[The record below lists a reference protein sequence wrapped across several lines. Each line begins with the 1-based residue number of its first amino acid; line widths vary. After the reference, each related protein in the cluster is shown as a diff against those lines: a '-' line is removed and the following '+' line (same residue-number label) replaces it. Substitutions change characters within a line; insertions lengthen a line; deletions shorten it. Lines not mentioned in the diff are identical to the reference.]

1 MDNNIQ
7 NIKPSNTRLFV
18 SLFGILYVWLLP
30 LLADIGFAVKG
41 ATSISGFIAN
51 PPATGAMAFI
61 SFLPLVLMWEYQD
74 YIISRDKVHYKICKY
89 SLSLFQFF
97 YGVFLT
103 CTLGYAP
110 DWLHTTSVSL
120 FGCFM
125 IIHYLLILMFIEF
138 LRITQ
143 ILLAIGIISFF
154 GLIFVDGM
162 WFWAFE
168 CISFSCMLSF
178 TVLEWFYLKPN
189 NPTGLLD
196 LGSESL

>member
-7 NIKPSNTRLFV
+7 IIRPSNTRLFF
-18 SLFGILYVWLLP
+18 SLFGILYVWFLP
-30 LLADIGFAVKG
+30 LLADIGFAEKG
-41 ATSISGFIAN
+41 STSISAFIAN

-103 CTLGYAP
+103 CTYGYAP
-110 DWLHTTSVSL
+110 DWLHSTSVGL

-125 IIHYLLILMFIEF
+125 IIHYSLILMFIEF
-138 LRITQ
+138 WRITQ
-143 ILLAIGIISFF
+143 IVLATGIISFF
-154 GLIFVDGM
+154 GLIFVEGM

-168 CISFSCMLSF
+168 CISFSAMLSF
-178 TVLEWFYLKPN
+178 TALEWFFLKPERQE
-189 NPTGLLD
+189 GLLN
-196 LGSESL
+196 LQGESL